1 MHTSIINEQNKGLN
15 DRVEQEEFSKDKC
28 DVEEE
33 IDIDCSTK
41 GMF

>member
-1 MHTSIINEQNKGLN
+1 MHIPIISEHNKGF
-15 DRVEQEEFSKDKC
+15 DDSVEQEEFSKDKC
-28 DVEEE
+28 VVEEE